1 MRVKP
6 RLNVAF
12 FVLGAAGGKQQM
24 AGGASSAATLGL
36 PTHLS
41 DPAWSA
47 AAERRGKQLALR
59 SCLLRFAQAA
69 RPEESFATHGGKI
82 SLFISV
88 LISLPL
94 TFQTHM
100 IHD

>member
-1 MRVKP
+1 
-6 RLNVAF
+6 
-12 FVLGAAGGKQQM
+12 M
-24 AGGASSAATLGL
+24 ADGASSAATLHSLGL

-41 DPAWSA
+41 DPASSA
-47 AAERRGKQLALR
+47 AARCGGERRGKQLALR
-59 SCLLRFAQAA
+59 SCLLRFREAA

>member
-1 MRVKP
+1 
-6 RLNVAF
+6 
-12 FVLGAAGGKQQM
+12 M
-24 AGGASSAATLGL
+24 AGGASSAATPRSLGL
-36 PTHLS
+36 STHLS
-41 DPAWSA
+41 DPASSA
-47 AAERRGKQLALR
+47 AADAERSGEANSSRSALVYSGSARLQGQR
-59 SCLLRFAQAA
+59 SRSP
-69 RPEESFATHGGKI
+69 RTEGEI